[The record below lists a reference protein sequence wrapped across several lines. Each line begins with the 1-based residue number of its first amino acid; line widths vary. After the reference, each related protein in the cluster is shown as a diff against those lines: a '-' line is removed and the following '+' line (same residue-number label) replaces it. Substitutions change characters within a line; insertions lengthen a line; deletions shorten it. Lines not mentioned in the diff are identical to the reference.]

1 MQVRSAPR
9 LERRHD
15 QRRGGQ
21 RLHPDPRCT
30 RRGAFAGRQRGER
43 QRVWSPSDLAG
54 LTPNTWPHRI
64 IFVMG
69 LAAGLCVAPVQR
81 GFAIR
86 GLQRRGI
93 NSWSG
98 AVIATIPLLSALLA
112 SLPTLK

>member
-1 MQVRSAPR
+1 
-9 LERRHD
+9 
-15 QRRGGQ
+15 
-21 RLHPDPRCT
+21 
-30 RRGAFAGRQRGER
+30 
-43 QRVWSPSDLAG
+43 
-54 LTPNTWPHRI
+54 
-64 IFVMG
+64 MG